1 MSTFFLVLFLCP
13 YVFLK
18 LMLKYLL
25 FDQPAVARTLLGN
38 STNIWIFQIAGSLT
52 MANGTAVILVQGAQA
67 ANVVW
72 QVAGHRGLGSE

>member
-25 FDQPAVARTLLGN
+25 FNQPAVARTLLGN
-38 STNIWIFQIAGSLT
+38 STNLWIFQIAGGLT
-52 MANGTAVILVQGAQA
+52 MANGTAVLLVQGAQA
-67 ANVVW
+67 ANVIW
-72 QVAGHRGLGSE
+72 QVAGHRGPGSE